1 LLGIYKHMKIVITE
15 SQFNTISESANKRQ
29 NLCATFYSYS
39 PFCTKV
45 EKMIKDG
52 RTGGREGNLV
62 NLSSKFFNKVVKNP
76 NYFDT
81 ITLSP
86 GNEEYDSRM
95 DDLLKFR
102 DVLKQYNSCPEIY
115 SKLVEDINIL
125 PQKGLKMVV
134 DGNNQYSLLNRLDT
148 HYTAKAYLLT
158 KIILDELESFWVE
171 EGGEKTDLNNLP
183 DDKIRELITYVIDDL
198 NVDGVS
204 EHLRDLLD
212 NNKSFHDYFLG
223 SLEYSRNKGN
233 EVEHDV
239 FNILRKK
246 YGSDKV
252 FEFSGDFGFVDYFG
266 VDGVL
271 VIGGEAHPIQI
282 STSMKGNPKI
292 FKYASNFCK
301 PLGFYKEGNVVT
313 QYQPF

>member
-1 LLGIYKHMKIVITE
+1 MKILITE
-15 SQFNTISESANKRQ
+15 SQFNIISEAASKRQ
-29 NLCATFYSYS
+29 NLCATFGTYS
-39 PFCTKV
+39 PFCQKV
-45 EKMIKDG
+45 ERIIKDG

-62 NLSSKFFNKVVKNP
+62 NLSSKFFNKVVTNP
-76 NYFDT
+76 NYFQT
-81 ITLSP
+81 VTLTP
-86 GNEEYDSRM
+86 GNEEYEKRM
-95 DDLLKFR
+95 EDLLKFK

-115 SKLVEDINIL
+115 SKLVKDIEIL
-125 PQKGLKMVV
+125 PEKGLKMVV

-183 DDKIRELITYVIDDL
+183 DDKIRELITYVIDDS
-198 NVDGVS
+198 NIDGVS
-204 EHLRDLLD
+204 EHLKDLLD
-212 NNKSFHDYFLG
+212 NDETFREYFLS
-223 SLEYSRNKGN
+223 SLEYSRHKGN
-233 EVEHDV
+233 QIEHDV
-239 FNILRKK
+239 FNVLRRK
-246 YGSDKV
+246 YGEDKV

-271 VIGGEAHPIQI
+271 VIGGQAHPIQI

-292 FKYASNFCK
+292 FKYASSFCK
-301 PLGFYKEGNVVT
+301 PLGFYKEGTIIT

>member
-1 LLGIYKHMKIVITE
+1 MKIVITE
-15 SQFNTISESANKRQ
+15 SQLSSISESTNKRQ
-29 NLCATFYSYS
+29 NLCATFGTYS
-39 PFCTKV
+39 PFCSKV
-45 EKMIKDG
+45 EKIIKDG

-76 NYFDT
+76 NYFET

-95 DDLLKFR
+95 NDLLKFR
-102 DVLKQYNSCPEIY
+102 DILKKYNSCPEIY
-115 SKLVEDINIL
+115 SKLVDDINIL
-125 PQKGLKMVV
+125 PEKGLQMVV

-171 EGGEKTDLNNLP
+171 EGGEKTDLNKLP